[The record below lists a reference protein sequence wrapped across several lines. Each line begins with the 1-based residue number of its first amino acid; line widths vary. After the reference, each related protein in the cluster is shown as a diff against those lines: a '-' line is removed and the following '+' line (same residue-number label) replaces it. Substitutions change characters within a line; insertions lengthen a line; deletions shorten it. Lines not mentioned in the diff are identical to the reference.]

1 MRYLLYKFLTAGLI
15 ASQLASGAALADSK
29 RIEVYELSQAYWD
42 TQPGETLGEI
52 VLELMPDNQYLRA
65 KLMREIVELNP
76 NAFINGDPGRMLA
89 NTRLFLPNSTVGT
102 MDKTETADYSVKQFQ
117 WGSIKTPKQ

>member
-1 MRYLLYKFLTAGLI
+1 MRYILYKLLTVWLI
-15 ASQLASGAALADSK
+15 ASQLASAPVYADSK

-52 VLELMPDNQYLRA
+52 VQTLMPDNQYLRA
-65 KLMREIVELNP
+65 KLMQEIIQLNP
-76 NAFINGDPGRMLA
+76 NAFTNGDPDKMLA

-102 MDKTETADYSVKQFQ
+102 MDKSEAADYSVKQFQ
-117 WGSIKTPKQ
+117 WGSIKTPRQ

>member
-1 MRYLLYKFLTAGLI
+1 MRYLLYTFLTVGLI
-15 ASQLASGAALADSK
+15 AGQLASGAVYADSK

-52 VLELMPDNQYLRA
+52 VQTLMPDNQYLRA
-65 KLMREIVELNP
+65 KLMREIVQLNP

-102 MDKTETADYSVKQFQ
+102 MQKSEEANYSVKQFQ
-117 WGSIKTPKQ
+117 WGSIKTPRQ

>member
-1 MRYLLYKFLTAGLI
+1 MRYLLYTFLTVGLI
-15 ASQLASGAALADSK
+15 AGQLVSGAGYADSK

-52 VLELMPDNQYLRA
+52 VQTLMPDNQYLRA
-65 KLMREIVELNP
+65 KLMREIVQLNP

-102 MDKTETADYSVKQFQ
+102 MHNTEEANYSVKQFQ
-117 WGSIKTPKQ
+117 WGSIKTPRQ

>member
-1 MRYLLYKFLTAGLI
+1 MRYLLYTFLTVGLI
-15 ASQLASGAALADSK
+15 TGQLVSGVSYADSK

-52 VLELMPDNQYLRA
+52 VQTLIPDNQYLRA
-65 KLMREIVELNP
+65 KLMREIVQLNP

-102 MDKTETADYSVKQFQ
+102 MHNSEEANYRVKQFQ
-117 WGSIKTPKQ
+117 WGSIKTPRQ

>member
-1 MRYLLYKFLTAGLI
+1 MRYLLYKFLTAAL
-15 ASQLASGAALADSK
+15 AVAQLAGGAAYADSK

-52 VLELMPDNQYLRA
+52 VQTLMPDNQYLHA
-65 KLMREIVELNP
+65 KLMREIVQLNP
-76 NAFINGDPGRMLA
+76 NAFITGDPGKMLA

-102 MDKTETADYSVKQFQ
+102 MHKSEAADYSVKQFQ

>member
-1 MRYLLYKFLTAGLI
+1 MRYLLYKLLAAGLI
-15 ASQLASGAALADSK
+15 AGQFVSGAAYADSK

-52 VLELMPDNQYLRA
+52 VQTLMPDNQYLRA
-65 KLMREIVELNP
+65 KLMREIVQLNP
-76 NAFINGDPGRMLA
+76 NAFTNGDPGKMLA
-89 NTRLFLPNSTVGT
+89 NTRLFLPNSTVGS
-102 MDKTETADYSVKQFQ
+102 MDKSEASDYSVKQFQ

>member
-1 MRYLLYKFLTAGLI
+1 MRYLHYKFLTAVLI
-15 ASQLASGAALADSK
+15 AGQLATGAAYADSK

-52 VLELMPDNQYLRA
+52 VQSLMPDNQYLRA
-65 KLMREIVELNP
+65 KLMQEIVQLNP

-102 MDKTETADYSVKQFQ
+102 MHNTEEANYSVKQFQ
-117 WGSIKTPKQ
+117 WGSIKTPRQ